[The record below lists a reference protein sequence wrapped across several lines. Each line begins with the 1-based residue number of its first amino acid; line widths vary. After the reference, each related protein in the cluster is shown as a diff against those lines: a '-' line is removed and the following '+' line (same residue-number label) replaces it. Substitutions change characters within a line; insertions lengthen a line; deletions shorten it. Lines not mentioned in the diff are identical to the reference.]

1 MILFVDD
8 EKRYVDNVLEELK
21 LLGREVEFC
30 DGVDKAL
37 EKFLTF
43 RDKIDLIVCDVMM
56 PHGKSFKP
64 DETEQNLVTGLGFL
78 ARVREMGFNRPFVLL
93 TYLEPGRAPVEETA
107 RQYPPCQVIRKG
119 ENWSFE
125 IAEMISQLVKHG

>member
-21 LLGREVEFC
+21 LLDREVEFC
-30 DGVDKAL
+30 DGVDTAM
-37 EKFLTF
+37 EKFHAF

-56 PHGKSFKP
+56 PHGKSFTAE
-64 DETEQNLVTGLGFL
+64 ETEQNRITGLRFL
-78 ARVREMGFNRPFVLL
+78 ARFREIGFNRQFILL

-107 RQYPPCQVIRKG
+107 RQYPPCLVIRKR
-119 ENWSFE
+119 EKWSFE
-125 IAEMISQLVKHG
+125 IAEMISRLVKHG

>member
-21 LLGREVEFC
+21 LLGREVLFC
-30 DGVDKAL
+30 DGVDMAL
-37 EKFLTF
+37 EQFQAF
-43 RDKIDLIVCDVMM
+43 RGKIDLIVCDVMM

-64 DETEQNLVTGLGFL
+64 EETEQNRITGLRFL
-78 ARVREMGFNRPFVLL
+78 ARVRELGFNRQFVLL

-107 RQYPPCQVIRKG
+107 RQYEPCKVIRKR
-119 ENWSFE
+119 EKWSFE
-125 IAEMISQLVKHG
+125 IADMISQLVKHG